1 MLSVEFGGVDKFSEA
16 KKNSGVAVVATA
28 MTDGQCVGVSSK
40 RYSWSLWVSAPYSDD
55 TVAADIGV
63 DLGRM
68 QTLQVADN
76 HIVCELLAPRRLR
89 MLMQLMPNLFIVN
102 HSNVKR

>member
-1 MLSVEFGGVDKFSEA
+1 MNEEFFINKLGEA
-16 KKNSGVAVVATA
+16 EKNSGMAVVATA
-28 MTDGQCVGVSSK
+28 MTNGQCVGVGSESNS
-40 RYSWSLWVSAPYSDD
+40 RSLWVIAPHGDD
-55 TVAADIGV
+55 TVATDIGV
-63 DLGRM
+63 DLARM
-68 QTLQVADN
+68 QALQVADN